1 LLSEQQ
7 RATIN
12 IGMILQPGSV
22 WLVGAGPGDPRLL
35 TLLAAEALGQA
46 DIVLHDTMA
55 GRAALAHARR
65 GAEIVAVGKRKAAPS
80 LPQAKINTLM
90 VTHARAGK
98 RVVRLKGG
106 DPFVFGRG
114 GEEALALANAG
125 IPFRIVPG
133 VSAGVAA
140 PALAGIPITHRGV
153 SSAVTFLTG
162 HDESGTIPDTLD
174 WTAIAGGAPTLVAFM
189 ALSNID
195 ALAVRLISGGR
206 APSTPVAVIARA
218 SLPDA
223 SILITSLGACTLA
236 VKRAGIASPALVV
249 IGDVVA
255 LAPLIAGAAAPTIL
269 PAAAGAAAG

>member
-80 LPQAKINTLM
+80 LPQAKINALM

-162 HDESGTIPDTLD
+162 HDESGTIPETLD

-249 IGDVVA
+249 IGDVVT
-255 LAPLIAGAAAPTIL
+255 LAPLIAGAAVPTIL